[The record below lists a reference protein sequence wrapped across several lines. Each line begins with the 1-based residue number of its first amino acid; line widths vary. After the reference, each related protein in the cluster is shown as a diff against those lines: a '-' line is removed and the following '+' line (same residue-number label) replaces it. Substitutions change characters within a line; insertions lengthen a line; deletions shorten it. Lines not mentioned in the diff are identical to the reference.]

1 MLQKHIANFEESLG
15 ESPVIKSTP
24 KNNGLQEHIEVFEES
39 INKRFIE
46 YLVNFKYLTRVIEN
60 YGFVP
65 LTRDEC
71 NSLGFPESVGSFRQ
85 LFLQMSQIKQDFGGA
100 KNMSEQEKQL
110 SFLNNYFIF
119 KKVRDVDTKTVT
131 LDIDDMGSLQQAD
144 VEPVVTQPTK
154 PKRVTKKKR

>member
-1 MLQKHIANFEESLG
+1 MVLVEITKKYDRG
-15 ESPVIKSTP
+15 EFTP
-24 KNNGLQEHIEVFEES
+24 DASSIGYAIEVFEES

-60 YGFVP
+60 YGFVQ

-71 NSLGFPESVGSFRQ
+71 NTLGFPESIGSFKQ
-85 LFLQMSQIKQDFGGA
+85 LFVQMNQVKQDFGGA

-131 LDIDDMGSLQQAD
+131 LDFDDAHSFHDAD
-144 VEPVVTQPTK
+144 AAPTVAEPKK
-154 PKRVTKKKR
+154 PKKVTKKKK